1 MENIYHGIDFH
12 STQSTIETVSNGIN
26 SQEHTRLTLRTD
38 EYDSKLYPLLSKNSI
53 VCIEALNGSFE
64 LAHRIRPHVAEVYIL
79 NPTDIKISN
88 KKTDKVDAR
97 KLVNMLKY
105 HFESNDPDSHF
116 PIVYI
121 PERYII
127 QLRSL
132 FSTDKILKKQIVSY
146 KNRIHSIFKSYLITV
161 TRNDVRGGKLFTLLD
176 NTSLPETAISEI
188 KLLRRLQENVEIERK
203 NLQDEIISLAC
214 KHCWDEISLLISIP
228 GLSLLGACAIMA
240 DVGDIKRFSSAK
252 KLASYLRSVPTVKS
266 SNERIHIGGIT
277 KRGRKLSYELILQ
290 GIEHT
295 IKYSLPLNK
304 FFEEKIKGKRRVVVR
319 AAIVRKVIESIFYI
333 FQ

>member
-1 MENIYHGIDFH
+1 
-12 STQSTIETVSNGIN
+12 
-26 SQEHTRLTLRTD
+26 LRTD
-38 EYDSKLYPLLSKNSI
+38 EFDSKLYPIFSKNSI

-64 LAHRIRPHVAEVYIL
+64 LAHRIRPYVSEVFVL
-79 NPTDIKISN
+79 NPADIKVSN

-105 HFESNDPDSHF
+105 HFESNDTDDHF
-116 PIVYI
+116 PVVYI
-121 PERYII
+121 PEKHII

-146 KNRIHSIFKSYLITV
+146 KNRILSIFKSYLMTV
-161 TRNDVRGGKLFTLLD
+161 TRDDVRGKKLYALLD
-176 NTSLPETAISEI
+176 RMSLPESAISEI

-203 NLQDEIISLAC
+203 VLQNDIISHACKYCCDEIT
-214 KHCWDEISLLISIP
+214 LLVSIP
-228 GLSLLGACAIMA
+228 GLSILGACAIMA
-240 DVGDIKRFSSAK
+240 DVGDIKRFSCSK
-252 KLASYLRSVPTVKS
+252 KLASYLRSVPTIKS
-266 SNERIHIGGIT
+266 SNDRIHIGGIT

-295 IKYSLPLNK
+295 IRYSLPLNK

-319 AAIVRKVIESIFYI
+319 AAIVRKIIESIYYILQNKEIYRFYNEKNYMSKLKLLRKYGL
-333 FQ
+333 FTCAA